1 MTDESLTEDPA
12 AEVAEEDEPLGPVAQ
27 LETKAAPVLAAAPHS
42 TFFHTVALL
51 ERLTSDATRIG
62 GDGPPRDERIRFRHD
77 YDLTFSVG
85 DIARVRVRPFP
96 RGPER
101 SLEEPVPLFE
111 VTTTFLG
118 LTGMVSPLPL
128 YIAEEILHEE
138 DDNPV
143 RRDFLDIFH
152 HRLISL
158 LYRAVSKYMPAREH
172 LSHRTD
178 AWMSRA
184 LFLTGLDPSIQTRDL
199 KVHPSTLVRLAPLLA
214 GRGRG
219 PRVLALALEEALADG
234 LEPDGRIRID
244 QFAGGW
250 IEVDEDQ
257 RMGLGA
263 RNNVLGIE
271 AILGSRAYDQSG
283 RFSVHI
289 GPLHRHNYRRFLRDG
304 DLLPMVKEVVELCS
318 KESLDFDVE
327 LHLAAD
333 AVPSFVLSAAEGGS
347 TLGRDTRLRGTE
359 RVAEIMRIP
368 DVGNMR
374 FDEDLDEDED
384 EARAAE

>member
-1 MTDESLTEDPA
+1 MSTRGAFSA
-12 AEVAEEDEPLGPVAQ
+12 EDEADGSEGEELDPIAA
-27 LETKAAPVLAAAPHS
+27 LEKLAKPVLDAAPHS
-42 TFFHTVALL
+42 TFFHIVALL
-51 ERLTSDATRIG
+51 ERLSRDAVRVG
-62 GDGPPRDERIRFRHD
+62 GEGPPRDEKIRFRHD

-85 DIARVRVRPFP
+85 DISRVRVRPLP

-101 SLEEPVPLFE
+101 SLDAPKPVFE

-172 LSHRTD
+172 LTHRTD
-178 AWMSRA
+178 AWMARA
-184 LFLTGLDPSIQTRDL
+184 LFLTGLDPEIQAKGLR
-199 KVHPSTLVRLAPLLA
+199 VQPSTLVRLGPLLA

-219 PRVLALALEEALADG
+219 PRVLALSLEEALRDG
-234 LEPDGRIRID
+234 LEPDGRVHIK

-257 RMGLGA
+257 RMSLGNT
-263 RNNVLGIE
+263 NNVLGIE
-271 AILGSRAYDQSG
+271 AILGKRAYDQSG
-283 RFSVHI
+283 RFAVQI

-304 DLLPMVKEVVELCS
+304 DLLPLVKDVVELCS
-318 KESLDFDVE
+318 KEPLDFDVE
-327 LHLAAD
+327 LLLAAD
-333 AVPSFVLSAAEGGS
+333 AVPSFLLSSKGEGS
-347 TLGRDTRLRGTE
+347 ELGRDTRLRGSD
-359 RVAEIMRIP
+359 RIAETMRIG

-374 FDEDLDEDED
+374 FEDREERDEP
-384 EARAAE
+384 RAAE